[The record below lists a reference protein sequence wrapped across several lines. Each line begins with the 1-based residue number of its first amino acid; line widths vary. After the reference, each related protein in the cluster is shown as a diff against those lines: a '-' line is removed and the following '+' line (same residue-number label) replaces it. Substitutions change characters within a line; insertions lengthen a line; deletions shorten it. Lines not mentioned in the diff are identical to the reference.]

1 MDVVEISGRAKPP
14 VVKLVNF
21 RKFKYIEAKKEREA
35 RKKTRE
41 THTKEIWLG
50 PTISEHDMDTRVRKS
65 KDFFSKG
72 DRVKFTVKFTGRE
85 MAHTELGYKVLNII
99 EEKINELAER
109 DSDPK
114 MVGRR
119 LSTSFKPKKK

>member
-50 PTISEHDMDTRVRKS
+50 PTISEHDMDTRIRKS
-65 KDFFSKG
+65 RDFFSKG

-85 MAHTELGYKVLNII
+85 MAHTELGYKVLKIV